1 MESDLT
7 EDFFDLRDLSERVD
21 LELKKAGGR
30 DGTGKLP
37 RSIWET
43 YSAMANSSGG
53 IIILGIEESEIGAI
67 VSGIPNP
74 DKLIQDFWDQINNR
88 QIVSVNILSDKAV
101 RKRKLP
107 EGEIVT
113 IEVSQADRKQCP
125 VYIGENPLTGTYRRN
140 NEGDYRC
147 PPEIVRQMLG
157 EQAHDTRDAAI
168 LDGFTFD
175 DINLETFKLY
185 RQHFANRQPA
195 HILNDLENRD
205 FLRQLGGWSHDR
217 KSGIEGLTLAGLFMF
232 GKLRSILDAA
242 PNYIVDFQERPRAVT
257 ENRYI
262 DRLTTD
268 FSWSGNLYDFYRLTY
283 AKLVR
288 DLKVPFD
295 LKGDERKEE
304 SLIHEAIREALVNTL
319 VHADYSGSCSILVVK
334 RPDLFGFR
342 NPGLMRVPQQ
352 DAIRGGVSDCRNRN
366 LQKMFQLI
374 GLGEQSGFGF
384 PKIYGNWQQQHW
396 RTPELEERIESN
408 QTLLAL
414 RMTSLLPPEA
424 ISALRKHFGSRID
437 TLSNPE
443 RIALVTAYSE
453 GCVTHSRLKELTK
466 EHPRELSQILH
477 NLVEKRFLDN
487 DGKGKATFYFLPG
500 EHPIE
505 VPGSE
510 NAFAPGGPFA
520 SILYTEQEKAGSPS
534 SGHIPISSGHLTASS
549 GHLTQDD
556 ELDTPRGDISESEW
570 MSLMARAKSI
580 RDTGKSPNREIMRQ
594 AILEITQAHFL
605 TIGQMAFLLGRT
617 KESLRKHY
625 INRML
630 ESGDLTPEYSNIKTH
645 PKQRYRSAK
654 PSSNYQ

>member
-21 LELKKAGGR
+21 LELKKASGR
-30 DGTGKLP
+30 DGAGKLP

-53 IIILGIEESEIGAI
+53 MIILGVDESGTGAVI
-67 VSGIPNP
+67 SGIPNP

-88 QIVSVNILSDKAV
+88 QIVSVNILSDQAV
-101 RKRKLP
+101 RKRTLP
-107 EGEIVT
+107 EGSIIT
-113 IEVSQADRKQCP
+113 IEVSQADRKQRP
-125 VYIGENPLTGTYRRN
+125 VYVGENPLTGTYRRN

-157 EQAHDTRDAAI
+157 EQAHDTRDGVI
-168 LDGFTFD
+168 LDGYTFD
-175 DINLETFKLY
+175 DIHLETFKLY

-195 HILNDLENRD
+195 HVLNDLENRD
-205 FLRQLGGWSHDR
+205 FLRQLGGWRHDR
-217 KSGIEGLTLAGLFMF
+217 KSGNEGLTLAGLLMF
-232 GKLRSILDAA
+232 GKLRSILDAV
-242 PNYIVDFQERPRAVT
+242 PNYIVDFQERLRAVT

-295 LKGDERKEE
+295 LKRDERKEE
-304 SLIHEAIREALVNTL
+304 TPIHETIREALVNTL
-319 VHADYSGSCSILVVK
+319 VHADYGGSCSILVVK

-424 ISALRKHFGSRID
+424 IAALRKRFGAGID
-437 TLSNPE
+437 SMSNPE

-477 NLVEKRFLDN
+477 SLVEKHFLEN

-500 EHPIE
+500 EHPME
-505 VPGSE
+505 ATGPE
-510 NAFAPGGPFA
+510 NAFALGVSLGTIALAEP
-520 SILYTEQEKAGSPS
+520 EKPRSPS
-534 SGHIPISSGHLTASS
+534 SGHLAASS
-549 GHLTQDD
+549 GHLAGSSGHLPEENKPDS
-556 ELDTPRGDISESEW
+556 PRGDISETEW
-570 MSLMARAKSI
+570 MSLMDKAKPI
-580 RDTGKSPNREIMRQ
+580 RNTGKSPNREIMRQ

-605 TIGQMAFLLGRT
+605 TIGQMADLLDRT

-625 INRML
+625 INPML
-630 ESGDLTPEYSNIKTH
+630 ESGDLIPEYSNIKTH

-654 PSSNYQ
+654 PRPDR